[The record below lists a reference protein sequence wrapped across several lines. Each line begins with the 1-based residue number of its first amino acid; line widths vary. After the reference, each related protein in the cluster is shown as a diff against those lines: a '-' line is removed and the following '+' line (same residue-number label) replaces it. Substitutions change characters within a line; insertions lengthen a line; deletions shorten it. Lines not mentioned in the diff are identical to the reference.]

1 MKKED
6 KKDLQIR
13 HLQMENV
20 RLNNDVA
27 SLVSRVLFL
36 EEENQLIERETREE
50 CAAEI
55 DFLKSEIERLK
66 GAQEIADAA
75 SQANIDYKSIISL
88 IQHRQFNHNSDA
100 SRFLKGELDPDDP
113 YLKEM
118 GFEEVIRQIM
128 KNTEELPSPSCES
141 KEIH

>member
-88 IQHRQFNHNSDA
+88 IQHRQFNA
-100 SRFLKGELDPDDP
+100 
-113 YLKEM
+113 
-118 GFEEVIRQIM
+118 
-128 KNTEELPSPSCES
+128 
-141 KEIH
+141 

>member
-55 DFLKSEIERLK
+55 DFL
-66 GAQEIADAA
+66 
-75 SQANIDYKSIISL
+75 SQ
-88 IQHRQFNHNSDA
+88 R
-100 SRFLKGELDPDDP
+100 
-113 YLKEM
+113 
-118 GFEEVIRQIM
+118 
-128 KNTEELPSPSCES
+128 
-141 KEIH
+141 